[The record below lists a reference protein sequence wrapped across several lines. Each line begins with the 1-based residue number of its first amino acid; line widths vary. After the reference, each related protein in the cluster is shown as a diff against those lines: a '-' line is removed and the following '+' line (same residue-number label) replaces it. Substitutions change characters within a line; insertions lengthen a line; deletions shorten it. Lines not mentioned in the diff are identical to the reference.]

1 MKIQRCLFFSLKI
14 YLENPKES
22 IVDYLERLKKGRLA
36 NLNPP
41 SLLEDTN
48 LNSIFGMLDPS
59 GKGSITFK
67 QYYEGNFYLRRI
79 NQFFLIK
86 MLSFFHSFK
95 NSWHK

>member
-1 MKIQRCLFFSLKI
+1 MLFLLFEKL
-14 YLENPKES
+14 LENPKES
-22 IVDYLERLKKGRLA
+22 IIDYLERLKKGKLA

-67 QYYEGNFYLRRI
+67 QYFEGNYFNIVSHIRNPI
-79 NQFFLIK
+79 IK
-86 MLSFFHSFK
+86 C
-95 NSWHK
+95 

>member
-1 MKIQRCLFFSLKI
+1 
-14 YLENPKES
+14 
-22 IVDYLERLKKGRLA
+22 LKKGKLA

-67 QYYEGNFYLRRI
+67 QYYEGNYFNIVNPDVRNAMI
-79 NQFFLIK
+79 NF
-86 MLSFFHSFK
+86 
-95 NSWHK
+95 